1 MYTCLAGVPARPA
14 WQADAPPIRRE
25 VTLVLD
31 RSGSMSG
38 EKIRQVQEAARQV
51 IGGLN
56 EGEAFNIVD
65 YSGTVQL
72 FSPRPVIKTTENT
85 RKGMDYVLGL
95 QASGGTNIHSALTE
109 ALQIEPV
116 EGMLPIVLFLTDGLA
131 TVGQTS
137 EVAIRDVAMKANP
150 HKRRIFTFGVGMDVN
165 TPLLERMANETR
177 AVPTFILPQEDVE
190 VKVSALFKR
199 LSGPILADTT
209 LVAANPDGASCVSDV
224 MPVPLPDLFE
234 DDQLVVVGRYKDAK
248 EIRFDLSGNYMGTK
262 RTFAFSFPLDTA
274 TTQNAFVPR
283 LWASRR
289 IAGLIDAIR
298 QLGAG
303 GSGLTITAMPAL
315 PPSAYA
321 STSDPRV
328 KELVDEIVRL
338 SLEFG
343 ILTEYTAF
351 LAREGTDLGA
361 QSRIVAE
368 ADYNLKQRAM
378 GIRWG
383 SASVCQSFNI
393 QNQNRQQTL
402 NYRNEYLDEQMNRV
416 AISTVQQVNDKTF
429 YLRKGRWLDAGVAS
443 QAGEIDP
450 ERTVAFASREYFDLA
465 GKLAAENRQGSMAM
479 QGDIVLM
486 VDGRPVL
493 IEGPRP

>member
-1 MYTCLAGVPARPA
+1 M
-14 WQADAPPIRRE
+14 
-25 VTLVLD
+25 
-31 RSGSMSG
+31 
-38 EKIRQVQEAARQV
+38 
-51 IGGLN
+51 
-56 EGEAFNIVD
+56 
-65 YSGTVQL
+65 
-72 FSPRPVIKTTENT
+72 
-85 RKGMDYVLGL
+85 
-95 QASGGTNIHSALTE
+95 
-109 ALQIEPV
+109 
-116 EGMLPIVLFLTDGLA
+116 
-131 TVGQTS
+131 
-137 EVAIRDVAMKANP
+137 
-150 HKRRIFTFGVGMDVN
+150 
-165 TPLLERMANETR
+165 
-177 AVPTFILPQEDVE
+177 
-190 VKVSALFKR
+190 KVSALFQR

-209 LVAANPDGASCVSDV
+209 LVAAGPDGASRVSDV

-248 EIRFDLSGNYMGTK
+248 EPRFDLSGNYMGTK

-298 QLGAG
+298 QLGADE
-303 GSGLTITAMPAL
+303 SGFTNGQTPGF
-315 PPSAYA
+315 PPSAHA
-321 STSDPRV
+321 APSDPPL

-368 ADYNLKQRAM
+368 GDYNLKQRAM
-378 GIRWG
+378 GIRSG
-383 SASVCQSFNI
+383 SASVSQSFNI

-429 YLRKGRWLDAGVAS
+429 YLRKGRWLDAGVAA
-443 QAGEIDP
+443 QAEEIAP
-450 ERTVAFASREYFDLA
+450 VRTVAFASREYFDLA
-465 GKLAAENRQGSMAM
+465 GRLAAENRQGSMAM